1 MHRESF
7 MDPVVAKRVNA
18 LVVPVLVDREERPD
32 IDALY
37 QDAATR
43 MGVQRGW
50 PLTLFLDAE
59 GRPFAGGAYFPDQ
72 PRAGMPSFAQL
83 LETTAL
89 AWQGFAQNLSQ
100 REMICLHG
108 LKKAT
113 LPEWFVERFPAR
125 YQASRIF
132 DEALPEEEGLVKLP
146 EAPDGPLVS
155 TPERALLEMLS
166 EVGVHQEAD
175 EARGIME
182 SLRSLRMKELGEL
195 LRHCRKVKAAR
206 LCVVWAE
213 ELGLPW
219 AGAAREAAAGRLGQG
234 RWIRRLKD
242 GSLLVVK
249 S

>member
-1 MHRESF
+1 MPKLINLRRLDLPQGMPLGTADLGRAGISSALAHDYVRTGWLVRLGRGVF
-7 MDPVVAKRVNA
+7 M
-18 LVVPVLVDREERPD
+18 
-32 IDALY
+32 
-37 QDAATR
+37 
-43 MGVQRGW
+43 
-50 PLTLFLDAE
+50 
-59 GRPFAGGAYFPDQ
+59 FAGDQ
-72 PRAGMPSFAQL
+72 LQRDPSIRFLARDLPKLHVAGK
-83 LETTAL
+83 TAL